1 MGEQQTRPR
10 PFPSREL
17 LCQKSEDGGGFG
29 GGRKKRRNFGGD
41 SLRFPEKWR
50 RRRMVR
56 NFFFGGVWD
65 SPVSVFFLQNRYQK
79 TPVPQ
84 IFGRKCTLEEKDH
97 FCSVQSYGN
106 FLALEKRPLFSVP
119 IRGGEMSAD
128 GKFNCAY
135 VADWEEGGTSSWET
149 VSWTGIRK
157 KGEIRT
163 LNFERARRITHSP
176 LPTTHTTCGKQ
187 FEVVLGNKKAFWCW
201 PLFPTKKMEKGSR
214 FSVSNSPVSHTF
226 MLAVYSIYIE
236 LEKNKYMAEQ
246 ASIPFSSRI
255 REIRDFFPSFTK
267 PPPPSRGY
275 NAEQT
280 AEPKNHHWRRR
291 RRRRRS
297 ASPPCWLRLKS
308 RLGTQIQRVWHKT
321 RPKVPFLHSKDLTLV
336 L

>member
-1 MGEQQTRPR
+1 MPKKRGWGGIRRRAEKEGISEAILSV
-10 PFPSREL
+10 SR
-17 LCQKSEDGGGFG
+17 KSGGGGEWFG
-29 GGRKKRRNFGGD
+29 I
-41 SLRFPEKWR
+41 
-50 RRRMVR
+50 
-56 NFFFGGVWD
+56 FFFGGVWD

-187 FEVVLGNKKAFWCW
+187 FEVVLGNKKAF
-201 PLFPTKKMEKGSR
+201 
-214 FSVSNSPVSHTF
+214 
-226 MLAVYSIYIE
+226 
-236 LEKNKYMAEQ
+236 
-246 ASIPFSSRI
+246 
-255 REIRDFFPSFTK
+255 
-267 PPPPSRGY
+267 
-275 NAEQT
+275 
-280 AEPKNHHWRRR
+280 
-291 RRRRRS
+291 
-297 ASPPCWLRLKS
+297 
-308 RLGTQIQRVWHKT
+308 
-321 RPKVPFLHSKDLTLV
+321 
-336 L
+336 